1 VAVAN
6 ICCSTVLLQQ
16 LPLRSSSSSRSSRNS
31 CSRFSPSWLR
41 LLRQLPDR
49 LFRQLSLHSQLP
61 LSRCCR
67 RRLQPSYSLT
77 RQPLLLQSVS
87 SRPFFSS

>member
-16 LPLRSSSSSRSSRNS
+16 LPHRSSSSSNRSSRNS
-31 CSRFSPSWLR
+31 RSRFSPSWLR
-41 LLRQLPDR
+41 LLRQLR

-61 LSRCCR
+61 LSRWCR